1 MKGKNKMK
9 ETKKVTDELKNEIKQ
24 LKKERTKFLEE
35 SKIFYV
41 YKKLILTAAKSQYE
55 YKDVVEGLKFA
66 AKLIVKKDWD
76 MVEKIGGASG
86 DLMARGVCPTCD
98 INLVGENPK
107 PRSFTLPCSIKG
119 CTFNIEET
127 NTKEY
132 NEQKKHRKMG

>member
-127 NTKEY
+127 NMKGI
-132 NEQKKHRKMG
+132 R